1 MRPGSGRGEWWER
14 GWTKDRFWRASGQD
28 TGTQRL
34 WGGEAGGEA
43 DTLVSVS
50 GRWGSPWARELWDP

>member
-1 MRPGSGRGEWWER
+1 MGRIQELKGC
-14 GWTKDRFWRASGQD
+14 G
-28 TGTQRL
+28 
-34 WGGEAGGEA
+34 GGEAGGEA